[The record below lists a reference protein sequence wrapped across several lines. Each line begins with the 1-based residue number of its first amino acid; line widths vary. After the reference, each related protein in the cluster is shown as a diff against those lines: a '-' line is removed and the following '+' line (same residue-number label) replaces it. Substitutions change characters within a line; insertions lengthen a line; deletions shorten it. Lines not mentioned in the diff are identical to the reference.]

1 MAIGHLSSSESDKC
15 SKCNRKTS
23 TYKTY
28 KKTGIEIRIPLCETN
43 KRNCWDSINLE
54 KIAYQSIR
62 TIRKD
67 IIKQVEQLNSTNINP
82 NRRL

>member
-1 MAIGHLSSSESDKC
+1 MVIGHLFSSESDKC

-28 KKTGIEIRIPLCETN
+28 KQTGIEIRIPLCETN
-43 KRNCWDSINLE
+43 ERNCWDSIDLE
-54 KIAYQSIR
+54 ETAYKSIR

-67 IIKQVEQLNSTNINP
+67 IIKQAK
-82 NRRL
+82 